1 MGGFIFKAYA
11 YSCRICLLE
20 FFIVYKRKKNSGKCD
35 TSKCM
40 LQMNLSIKRTHYIFN
55 EPQYVSHKG

>member
-20 FFIVYKRKKNSGKCD
+20 FFIVYKPKKNSIGEMRQLYVHVANK
-35 TSKCM
+35 
-40 LQMNLSIKRTHYIFN
+40 SI
-55 EPQYVSHKG
+55 HKKNSLYFQ